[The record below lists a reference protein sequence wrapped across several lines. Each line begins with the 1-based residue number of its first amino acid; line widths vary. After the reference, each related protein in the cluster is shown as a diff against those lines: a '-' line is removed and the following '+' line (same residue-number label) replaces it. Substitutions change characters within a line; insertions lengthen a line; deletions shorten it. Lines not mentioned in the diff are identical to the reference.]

1 MERDF
6 YILPDDFGDA
16 SGKHPVHFYSAARSS
31 AKNKVHFKCTV
42 VCFVMNGRKEAHSA
56 TVYETA
62 GEGELLFFP
71 SGSVLMSES
80 TAGSKGYA
88 ATLIFIDDE
97 ILADYIPEVKG
108 PVHHE
113 PAMAQIF
120 KVSGD
125 PYLEH
130 FFQSLSLL
138 RSNALPQLY
147 NLKIRELLAY
157 IQLRYPSQLAAL
169 ASVVK
174 CNNAL
179 RAVATVVQCHAG
191 KGLTVAEMAF
201 LCNMSPSTFKRRF
214 SEIYHQPPQR
224 YLHELRMHESLR
236 MLANQ
241 KKPSEIY
248 STLGYENLSSF
259 SSAFR
264 KHFGSSPKHY
274 LRNFDL
280 REKVF
285 DPTAKPSVEYI

>member
-16 SGKHPVHFYSAARSS
+16 IGKHPVHFYSAARSS
-31 AKNKVHFKCTV
+31 AKNRVYFKCTV
-42 VCFVMNGRKEAHSA
+42 ACFVTNGRKEAHSA
-56 TVYETA
+56 TAYETA
-62 GEGELLFFP
+62 GEGELLLFS

-80 TAGSKGYA
+80 TAGSKGYT

-97 ILADYIPEVKG
+97 ILADYIPEVKVQ
-108 PVHHE
+108 VHHE
-113 PAMAQIF
+113 PAMAQAF

-138 RSNALPQLY
+138 RSNALQQLY
-147 NLKIRELLAY
+147 NLKIRELLTY
-157 IQLRYPSQLAAL
+157 IRLRYPSQLAAL
-169 ASVVK
+169 ASVI
-174 CNNAL
+174 NLDNAL

-201 LCNMSPSTFKRRF
+201 LCNMSLSTFKRRF
-214 SEIYHQPPQR
+214 SEVYHQPPQK
-224 YLHELRMHESLR
+224 YLHELRMQESLR

-241 KKPSEIY
+241 KKPSEIF
-248 STLGYENLSSF
+248 SVLGYENLSSF

-264 KHFGSSPKHY
+264 KHFGYSPKQY
-274 LRNFDL
+274 MSRIGPP
-280 REKVF
+280 EKVF
-285 DPTAKPSVEYI
+285 EPTAKQSI